1 MKAFFLVLL
10 MWVLISPGCTR
21 QEEYNDPG
29 LKEKSARLVT
39 ENNHFGLDF
48 FREVYAQEKEMPN
61 IMVSPLSAA
70 LALAM
75 TYNGAEAGTRE
86 AMEKTLRFNGFTREE
101 INASF
106 HSLVNALQSADD
118 KVLLEIA
125 NAIYYRQGFQVEE
138 NFVAVNRKYYNAW
151 VTGLDFG
158 SPASLEVINGWVKE
172 KTHGKIPSILD
183 RISCDHVMFL
193 LNAIFFKGVWTK
205 EFNPKATARAMFTTG
220 DGRQIETEM
229 MNRNDTLDYLRND
242 LFSAIRL
249 PYGKGDYNM
258 VVILP
263 LPEQSLSRL
272 VEQLTAEKWKQWTK
286 GFAKTKDVEISLPK
300 LKYSYDILLNDV
312 LTRMG
317 MGVAFTD
324 GADFSGINR
333 AGGLRIDFV
342 KQKSY
347 LEVNEEGTEAAAATI
362 VAIEK
367 TSFNPQKI
375 RFIVNRPFL
384 FAITEKSTNAI
395 LFVGTVKDPLSGG
408 K

>member
-1 MKAFFLVLL
+1 
-10 MWVLISPGCTR
+10 
-21 QEEYNDPG
+21 
-29 LKEKSARLVT
+29 
-39 ENNHFGLDF
+39 
-48 FREVYAQEKEMPN
+48 
-61 IMVSPLSAA
+61 
-70 LALAM
+70 
-75 TYNGAEAGTRE
+75 
-86 AMEKTLRFNGFTREE
+86 
-101 INASF
+101 
-106 HSLVNALQSADD
+106 
-118 KVLLEIA
+118 
-125 NAIYYRQGFQVEE
+125 
-138 NFVAVNRKYYNAW
+138 
-151 VTGLDFG
+151 
-158 SPASLEVINGWVKE
+158 
-172 KTHGKIPSILD
+172 
-183 RISCDHVMFL
+183 MFL

-286 GFAKTKDVEISLPK
+286 GFAETKDVEISLPK

-333 AGGLRIDFV
+333 AGGLRIYFV